1 MSNMKSKLSLT
12 VIYIVLIIY
21 FKVKL
26 PEYTV
31 QELEHDLKIT
41 LYACYSDT
49 LVPLWKHFLYDIDN
63 SIRKGEINHRV
74 NSASRGEEIPKKKE
88 SNDNLGSNTQ
98 TTLSNS
104 HSCLDH
110 FDSWKIQEDLRIHPI
125 GDPGPSTSSLNCNK
139 HPITKTK
146 KKYNE

>member
-1 MSNMKSKLSLT
+1 MKSKLSLT

-74 NSASRGEEIPKKKE
+74 YSASRGEEITKKKE
-88 SNDNLGSNTQ
+88 SNNNLGSNTQ

-125 GDPGPSTSSLNCNK
+125 GDPGPSASSLNCNK
-139 HPITKTK
+139 HPITKRK